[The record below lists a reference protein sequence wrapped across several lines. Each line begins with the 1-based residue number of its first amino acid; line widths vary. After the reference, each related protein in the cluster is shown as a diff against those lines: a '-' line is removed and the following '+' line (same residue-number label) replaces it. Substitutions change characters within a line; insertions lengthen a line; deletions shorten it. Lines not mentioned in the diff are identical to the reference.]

1 MPTTYTITRP
11 NDASYDFTIGLDAA
25 FATTTTIRWEIH
37 PTEGKFPLALT
48 APVTGTVDFSTTD
61 TSKSASPPIT
71 RNHKFPRDFE
81 IRLYNDDTNALLHTS
96 DAQSVAGDATLAGVE
111 SLDGGGGDDKNIIG
125 LGASEAL
132 VANGLRKDDAYIIT
146 RYQYGNVEISDT
158 FGDANLIKFDYGVT
172 ITAVSESASIVFGN
186 ISYGSITLTLSTGAE
201 VEITS
206 PAGRFSY
213 QLGDGAV
220 LNYLDFKTAIKV
232 AHDSSDSSIPPVA
245 SLPNEYAITT
255 LTSVP
260 ELSANRV
267 EADVSL
273 DDAGGGDRE
282 DIISAATDYILDLNG
297 LRSNDIYVITRFQHG
312 NVEISD
318 TFGDAN
324 LVKFDSAVT
333 ITAVSESAS
342 VVFGNISYGSI
353 TLTLSTGAEVEITSP
368 AGRFSYQIGDG
379 EVMNYIDFKAAIKV
393 AHDSTNPAIP
403 PVASLPQEF
412 TVSSSRFDITGDAL
426 DGDVDENVGDADA
439 LFTFKAVLKSDAN
452 ADVGYS
458 ITGGNTGDVFEVV
471 KLNDGSGNAV
481 ISLASNKKLDYEDDS
496 IANSYELTV
505 QLSATATGA
514 TEAETHDVKVMIS
527 VNNVNEG
534 EATYVVIGN
543 VDAGVELEARHIAED
558 SDGEDSSVTPRYRW
572 FRKDSSDPNPTSF
585 STTQTTTFRWLTSES
600 TTNTYRIGTPIEDA
614 DYGVLVS
621 YQDNRVGSDLS
632 FTSALASTLK
642 FGSPSYT
649 TTINDGGGSF
659 TPLDIAATLKGES
672 KDITYA
678 FVTGADSTNTV
689 HKGFTI
695 GASSGRITFTGSAR
709 DADFETAETITLT
722 VRATHDNGDSNI
734 PNPFGNVEVMIS
746 VNDLNDEK
754 PVLDSAE
761 DSISINEMEASGDF
775 ATGYTF
781 TLTDADAVDTHA
793 SFTAGDFSFSINGN
807 NDTRFGVVS
816 LGGGT
821 WELVLKDRETLDY
834 ETVADRNFV
843 LNITAT
849 DANDNTSDALPVAI
863 TTINQNDNPPAFGD
877 PLVSAWL
884 TGFANGV
891 IPEDTAIG
899 TAIAVIDVSDADG
912 AVLTV
917 EVFSDATESAADKF
931 EVVYNPT
938 ATRYELKIKER
949 LDLDD
954 AEPDPES
961 NTLRLRVIDGTTS
974 FDSDVNKPI
983 ALTIEQV
990 NEPPL
995 LTQVTPAAGHWRIS
1009 FDQNKVPVLEQV
1021 TPTQPVDP
1029 DKTKF
1034 TLDEFEVLADAGDR
1048 GLGYEFTISD
1058 IDIDHGRPDTP
1069 LAHLRALNAS
1079 NNTLQQIFTFI
1090 DKGNNRWELA
1100 LKAGEEL
1107 DYERYGDTL
1116 KLEIVTSDTFAN
1128 VSNKLEL
1135 TININNVNDEAPEF
1149 DNDPPITWLDG
1160 FEDGFIPEDTAK
1172 GTAIARVEVT
1182 DADGPDQTN
1191 DFPFFFRGPSVLEFL
1206 ALFQIL
1212 PDPGTGYGILRTTK
1226 PLDRETGRNT
1236 FEDLI
1241 LVFDDGQGGFDDPGE
1256 IQTDPFTVT
1265 IADVNEHA
1273 PTLVLSDTAV
1283 TIDEGTA
1290 PADGTPIITVTVS
1303 DGDAKTYVQD
1313 DFALT
1318 GDARF
1323 DIVWDEASQR
1333 GQVVLKAG
1341 QTLDYETTADRTDI
1355 ALTITVTDSDMP
1367 GSPPTPSSD
1376 SKTFNGLTLRDA
1388 NDIGVVVIT
1397 RNTTTKT
1404 LTATLSDDDGVG
1416 AAADGGGAIDPTYEW
1431 YNVATGAIVRAASTT
1446 NTFTYTDDNAHYR
1459 VRVEYTDG
1467 FAGVGNVEVEGS
1479 TAAISLA
1486 PISVQLGEHTT
1497 ASVPLTA
1504 KRTSDG
1510 STIASDALTLA
1521 FVLEDGSIA
1530 NTYKGITI
1538 SDTGIMPESAEKL
1551 NYEAL
1556 TDDEKTNGIDFT
1568 IRATSGTDS
1577 VDAAFKVRIA
1587 DTAELVSFG
1596 DDYTDYLK
1604 TVKLLD
1610 GEDYSTTDVIYTAT
1624 ATATSGGG
1632 ISYTL
1637 GGTDADLFDINS
1649 ANGNVVFR
1657 TATTVDGSM
1666 KDTYEFTVTATETGT
1681 TNTEHQSVTIGLPS
1695 IEIGPGQDA
1704 HSINNSDLGTSG
1716 SLLVAVIAN
1725 VTVTGTSAMV
1735 DWAITG
1741 GEDAALFLLADR
1753 AGHGTNVKLNFGH
1766 ANFVK
1771 KAEYKVKLTATNTVT
1786 DDTDD
1791 IEITLTV
1798 NNFVP
1803 PAPPI
1808 TPDRQAEAHDPYDP
1822 DADPIAGIVPLP
1834 DNDPYAGS

>member
-25 FATTTTIRWEIH
+25 FATATTIRWEIH

-48 APVTGTVDFSTTD
+48 APVTGTVAFSTTD
-61 TSKSASPPIT
+61 TSQSASPQIT

-81 IRLYNDDTNALLHTS
+81 IRLYNAADNTLRHTS
-96 DAQSVAGDATLAGVE
+96 DAQSIAGDSTLADISIG
-111 SLDGGGGDDKNIIG
+111 LDGGGDQNVFGLGFSDNIGAANALVGDDT
-125 LGASEAL
+125 
-132 VANGLRKDDAYIIT
+132 YIIT
-146 RYQYGNVEISDT
+146 RFQYGTVEIRDRLVSE
-158 FGDANLIKFDYGVT
+158 GGSNLIKFDQGVT
-172 ITAVSESASIVFGN
+172 ITDYYERSSEFFGDVT
-186 ISYGSITLTLSTGAE
+186 IESVDLTLSTGAVVTIQDAAE
-201 VEITS
+201 F
-206 PAGRFSY
+206 FSY
-213 QLGDGAV
+213 QLGDDAV
-220 LNYLDFKTAIKV
+220 RTYAQFKADVKATGTYDTATATDTNDFG
-232 AHDSSDSSIPPVA
+232 DD
-245 SLPNEYAITT
+245 YAITT
-255 LTSVP
+255 FTDAPS
-260 ELSANRV
+260 LSSPRR
-267 EADVSL
+267 EAGVDL
-273 DDAGGGDRE
+273 GFDGGSNE
-282 DIISAATDYILDLNG
+282 DIFTTASDYNLAING
-297 LRSNDIYVITRFQHG
+297 LVADDTYIINRFQYGTVEIRDRLVSEDRSNLI
-312 NVEISD
+312 
-318 TFGDAN
+318 
-324 LVKFDSAVT
+324 KFDHKVT
-333 ITAVSESAS
+333 ITDYYERSSEFFGDVTIES
-342 VVFGNISYGSI
+342 VD
-353 TLTLSTGAEVEITSP
+353 LTLSTGAVVTIQDAAEF
-368 AGRFSYQIGDG
+368 FSYQIGDDAVRTYA
-379 EVMNYIDFKAAIKV
+379 EFKADIGASGTFDT
-393 AHDSTNPAIP
+393 ATATDTNDFGDD
-403 PVASLPQEF
+403 F

-426 DGDVDENVGDADA
+426 DGDVDEDVGEDDA

-452 ADVGYS
+452 ADVSYS
-458 ITGGNTGDVFEVV
+458 ITGGNTGGVFEVV

-558 SDGEDSSVTPRYRW
+558 RDGEDASVTAMYRW
-572 FRKDSSDPNPTSF
+572 FRKASSDPDPASF
-585 STTQTTTFRWLTSES
+585 AAAQTTTFKWLGAAS
-600 TTNTYRIGTPIEDA
+600 TDNTYTIGTPVEDA

-632 FTSALASTLK
+632 FASALASTLK
-642 FGSPSYT
+642 FGSSSYA
-649 TTINDGGGSF
+649 TTIDDGGGNF
-659 TPLDIAATLKGES
+659 TPFDIAATLDS
-672 KDITYA
+672 KSTGITYA
-678 FVTGADSTNTV
+678 FVTGANTTAPT

-695 GASSGRITFTGSAR
+695 GASSGRITFTGSAS

-734 PNPFGNVEVMIS
+734 PNPFGNVEVAIS
-746 VNDLNDEK
+746 VTDLNDEK
-754 PVLDSAE
+754 PVLASAE
-761 DSISINEMEASGDF
+761 DSISINEMTASGDF

-816 LGGGT
+816 LGAGT

-834 ETVADRNFV
+834 ETAADRNFV

-849 DANDNTSDALPVAI
+849 DANDNTSDALPVTI

-884 TGFANGV
+884 TGFENGV

-938 ATRYELKIKER
+938 ATRYELKIAAR

-983 ALTIEQV
+983 ALTIGQV

-995 LTQVTPAAGHWRIS
+995 LTQVTPTPA
-1009 FDQNKVPVLEQV
+1009 VP
-1021 TPTQPVDP
+1021 PA
-1029 DKTKF
+1029 KTELTF
-1034 TLDEFEVLADAGDR
+1034 AEFEVRADADDF

-1090 DKGNNRWELA
+1090 DKGNNKWELA

-1116 KLEIVTSDTFAN
+1116 ELEIVTSDTFAN

-1236 FEDLI
+1236 FEGLI

-1256 IQTDPFTVT
+1256 IQTDPFTIT
-1265 IADVNEHA
+1265 IADVNEFA

-1283 TIDEGTA
+1283 TIAEGTA

-1341 QTLDYETTADRTDI
+1341 QTLDYETLADRTDI

-1367 GSPPTPSSD
+1367 GTPPTPSSD
-1376 SKTFNGLTLRDA
+1376 SATFDGLTLRDA
-1388 NDIGVVVIT
+1388 NDIGVVTIT
-1397 RNTTTKT
+1397 KNTTTKT
-1404 LTATLSDDDGVG
+1404 LTATLTDDDGVG

-1431 YNVATGAIVRAASTT
+1431 YNVATGAIVRTASTS

-1479 TAAISLA
+1479 TAPISLA

-1521 FVLEDGSIA
+1521 FVLEDGTTA

-1577 VDAAFKVRIA
+1577 VDAAFNVRIA
-1587 DTAELVSFG
+1587 DTAESVSFG

-1610 GEDYSTTDVIYTAT
+1610 GEAYTTTDVIYTAT
-1624 ATATSGGG
+1624 ATATSGRG
-1632 ISYTL
+1632 ITYAL
-1637 GGTDADLFDINS
+1637 GGTDAALFDINAAS
-1649 ANGNVVFR
+1649 GDVVFR
-1657 TATTVDGSM
+1657 TATTLSADT
-1666 KDTYEFTVTATETGT
+1666 KNTYEFTVTATETGT

-1695 IEIGPGQDA
+1695 IEITTSGDGHEIRNADLGSP
-1704 HSINNSDLGTSG
+1704 HSIT
-1716 SLLVAVIAN
+1716 VAVIA
-1725 VTVTGTSAMV
+1725 VDVAGSASV
-1735 DWAITG
+1735 GWAITG
-1741 GEDAALFLLADR
+1741 GADAALFTLEDVANN
-1753 AGHGTNVKLNFGH
+1753 GTRVKTNFGH
-1766 ANFVK
+1766 ASFER
-1771 KAEYKVKLTATNTVT
+1771 KAEYEVTLTATNKTTMETDDLQLTITVT
-1786 DDTDD
+1786 G
-1791 IEITLTV
+1791 
-1798 NNFVP
+1798 FVP
-1803 PAPPI
+1803 SPAI

-1822 DADPIAGIVPLP
+1822 DADPIAGLTPMP
-1834 DNDPYAGS
+1834 DADPYAGS

>member
-1 MPTTYTITRP
+1 MPTTYTITRQ
-11 NDASYDFTIGLDAA
+11 NDASYDFTINLDAA
-25 FATTTTIRWEIH
+25 FATATTIRWEIH

-48 APVTGTVDFSTTD
+48 APVTGTVAFSTTD
-61 TSKSASPPIT
+61 TSQSASPQIT
-71 RNHKFPRDFE
+71 RNHIFPRDFE
-81 IRLYNDDTNALLHTS
+81 IRLYNAADNTLRHTS
-96 DAQSVAGDATLAGVE
+96 DAQNIAGDSTLAGVE

-312 NVEISD
+312 NVDISD

-379 EVMNYIDFKAAIKV
+379 EVMNYLDFKAAIKV
-393 AHDSTNPAIP
+393 VHNTDNPAIP
-403 PVASLPQEF
+403 PVASLPQSF

-426 DGDVDENVGDADA
+426 DGDVDEDVGDADA

-452 ADVGYS
+452 ADVSYS
-458 ITGGNTGDVFEVV
+458 ITGGNTGGVFEVV

-481 ISLASNKKLDYEDDS
+481 ISLASGKKLDYEDDS
-496 IANSYELTV
+496 IPNSYTLTV
-505 QLSATATGA
+505 QLSAMAAGA
-514 TEAETHDVKVMIS
+514 TEAETQNVPVTIS
-527 VNNVNEG
+527 VNNLDEG
-534 EATYVVIGN
+534 EATYIVVGN
-543 VDAGVELEARHIAED
+543 VDAGVELEARRVAED
-558 SDGEDSSVTPRYRW
+558 PDGTDSSVTAMYRW
-572 FRKDSSDPNPTSF
+572 FRKASSDANPASF
-585 STTQTTTFRWLTSES
+585 ATTQTTTFKWLGAAS
-600 TTNTYRIGTPIEDA
+600 TDNTYTIGTPVDDA

-632 FTSALASTLK
+632 FASALASTLK
-642 FGSPSYT
+642 FGSSSYT

-659 TPLDIAATLKGES
+659 TPLDITATL
-672 KDITYA
+672 DDPDITDNITYA
-678 FVTGADSTNTV
+678 FVTGADSTDTR

-695 GASSGRITFTGSAR
+695 GASSGRITFTGSAS
-709 DADFETAETITLT
+709 DADYETAQSITLT
-722 VRATHDNGDSNI
+722 VRATHDNGDTNI
-734 PNPFGNVEVMIS
+734 PNPFGNVEVAIS

-754 PVLDSAE
+754 PVLNGAE
-761 DSISINEMEASGDF
+761 DGVSINEMTASGDF
-775 ATGYTF
+775 DTGYTF

-793 SFTAGDFSFSINGN
+793 SFTAGDFSFSVNGN
-807 NDTRFGVVS
+807 NDLRFGVVS
-816 LGGGT
+816 LGAGT
-821 WELVLKDRETLDY
+821 WELVLKDDETLDY
-834 ETVADRNFV
+834 ETAADRSFV

-849 DANDNTSDALPVAI
+849 DANDNTSDALPVII
-863 TTINQNDNPPAFGD
+863 TTINQNDNPPVFGD

-884 TGFANGV
+884 TGFENGV

-995 LTQVTPAAGHWRIS
+995 LTQVTPTPA
-1009 FDQNKVPVLEQV
+1009 VP
-1021 TPTQPVDP
+1021 PA
-1029 DKTKF
+1029 KTELTF
-1034 TLDEFEVLADAGDR
+1034 AEFEVRADADDF

-1069 LAHLRALNAS
+1069 FEHLRALNAS

-1116 KLEIVTSDTFAN
+1116 ELEIVTSDTFAN

-1256 IQTDPFTVT
+1256 IQTDPFTIT
-1265 IADVNEHA
+1265 IADVNEFA
-1273 PTLVLSDTAV
+1273 PTLVLSDSAV

-1290 PADGTPIITVTVS
+1290 PADGTPIITVTVN
-1303 DGDAKTYVQD
+1303 DGDAKIYVQD

-1355 ALTITVTDSDMP
+1355 ALTITVTDGDMP
-1367 GSPPTPSSD
+1367 GTPPTPSSD
-1376 SKTFNGLTLRDA
+1376 SATFDGLTLRDA
-1388 NDIGVVVIT
+1388 NDAGVVVIT

-1404 LTATLSDDDGVG
+1404 LTATLSDDDGVLTT
-1416 AAADGGGAIDPTYEW
+1416 AQGGITPTYEW
-1431 YNVATGAIVRAASTT
+1431 YNVATGAIVRPASTT
-1446 NTFTYTDDNAHYR
+1446 NTFTYTDDDAHYR

-1479 TAAISLA
+1479 TAPISLS
-1486 PISVQLGEHTT
+1486 PVSVQLGEHTT

-1504 KRTSDG
+1504 KRSSDG

-1521 FVLEDGSIA
+1521 FVLEDGTTT

-1577 VDAAFKVRIA
+1577 VDAAFKVQIA
-1587 DTAELVSFG
+1587 DTAESVSFG
-1596 DDYTDYLK
+1596 TDYTDYLK

-1610 GEDYSTTDVIYTAT
+1610 GEAYTTTDVIYTAT
-1624 ATATSGGG
+1624 ATATSGRG
-1632 ISYTL
+1632 ITYAL
-1637 GGTDADLFDINS
+1637 GGTDAALFDINAAS
-1649 ANGNVVFR
+1649 GDVVFR
-1657 TATTVDGSM
+1657 TATTLSADT
-1666 KDTYEFTVTATETGT
+1666 KNTYEFTVTATETGT
-1681 TNTEHQSVTIGLPS
+1681 NNTEHQSVTIGLPS

-1716 SLLVAVIAN
+1716 SLIVAVITD
-1725 VTVTGTSAMV
+1725 VQVTGSATV
-1735 DWAITG
+1735 GWAITG
-1741 GEDAALFLLADR
+1741 GADAALFILADR
-1753 AGHGTNVKLNFGH
+1753 TGPGTNVKLNFGH
-1766 ANFVK
+1766 ADFVK
-1771 KAEYKVKLTATNTVT
+1771 KAEYKVVLTATNEDTEE
-1786 DDTDD
+1786 TDD
-1791 IEITLTV
+1791 IEITLTI
-1798 NNFVP
+1798 NNFVAP
-1803 PAPPI
+1803 SPAI

-1822 DADPIAGIVPLP
+1822 DADPLAGLTPIP
-1834 DNDPYAGS
+1834 DTDPHAGS

>member
-1 MPTTYTITRP
+1 MPTTYTITRQ
-11 NDASYDFTIGLDAA
+11 NDASYDFTINLDAA
-25 FATTTTIRWEIH
+25 FATATTIRWEIH

-48 APVTGTVDFSTTD
+48 APVTGTVAFSTTD
-61 TSKSASPPIT
+61 TSQSASPQIT
-71 RNHKFPRDFE
+71 RNHIFPRDFE
-81 IRLYNDDTNALLHTS
+81 IRLYNAADNTLRHTS
-96 DAQSVAGDATLAGVE
+96 DAQNIAGDSTLAGVE

-312 NVEISD
+312 NVDISD

-379 EVMNYIDFKAAIKV
+379 EVMNYLDFKAAIKV
-393 AHDSTNPAIP
+393 VHNTDNPAIP
-403 PVASLPQEF
+403 PVASLPQSF

-426 DGDVDENVGDADA
+426 DGDVDEDVGDADA

-452 ADVGYS
+452 ADVSYS
-458 ITGGNTGDVFEVV
+458 ITGGNTGGVFEVV

-481 ISLASNKKLDYEDDS
+481 ISLASGKKLDYEDDS
-496 IANSYELTV
+496 IPNSYTLTV
-505 QLSATATGA
+505 QLSAMAAGA
-514 TEAETHDVKVMIS
+514 TEAETQNVPVTIS
-527 VNNVNEG
+527 VNNLDEG
-534 EATYVVIGN
+534 EATYIVVGN
-543 VDAGVELEARHIAED
+543 VDAGVELEARRVAED
-558 SDGEDSSVTPRYRW
+558 PDGTDSSVTAMYRW
-572 FRKDSSDPNPTSF
+572 FRKASSDANPASF
-585 STTQTTTFRWLTSES
+585 ATTQTTTFKWLGAAS
-600 TTNTYRIGTPIEDA
+600 TDNTYTIGTPVDDA

-632 FTSALASTLK
+632 FASALASTLK
-642 FGSPSYT
+642 FGSSSYT

-659 TPLDIAATLKGES
+659 TPLDITATL
-672 KDITYA
+672 DDPDITDNITYA
-678 FVTGADSTNTV
+678 FVTGADSTDTR

-695 GASSGRITFTGSAR
+695 GASSGRITFTGSAS
-709 DADFETAETITLT
+709 DADYETAQSITLT
-722 VRATHDNGDSNI
+722 VRATHDNGDTNI
-734 PNPFGNVEVMIS
+734 PNPFGNVEVEIS

-754 PVLDSAE
+754 PVLNGAE
-761 DSISINEMEASGDF
+761 DGVSINEMTASGDF
-775 ATGYTF
+775 DTGYTF

-793 SFTAGDFSFSINGN
+793 SFTAGDFSFSVNGN
-807 NDTRFGVVS
+807 NDLRFGVVS
-816 LGGGT
+816 LGAGT
-821 WELVLKDRETLDY
+821 WELVLKDDETLDY
-834 ETVADRNFV
+834 ETAADRSFV

-849 DANDNTSDALPVAI
+849 DANDNTSDALPVTI

-995 LTQVTPAAGHWRIS
+995 LTQVTPTPA
-1009 FDQNKVPVLEQV
+1009 VP
-1021 TPTQPVDP
+1021 P
-1029 DKTKF
+1029 DKTELTF
-1034 TLDEFEVLADAGDR
+1034 AEFEVRADADDF

-1116 KLEIVTSDTFAN
+1116 ELEIVTSDTFAN

-1135 TININNVNDEAPEF
+1135 TINVENTNDEDPEF
-1149 DNDPPITWLDG
+1149 VNNPPITWLAG
-1160 FEDGFIPEDTAK
+1160 FENGFIPE
-1172 GTAIARVEVT
+1172 GTARGTTVARIDVT
-1182 DADGPDQTN
+1182 DADGPDQTSN
-1191 DFPFFFRGPSVLEFL
+1191 FPFFFTGTDFAVVGQFF
-1206 ALFQIL
+1206 ALFQVV
-1212 PDPGTGYGILRTTK
+1212 PEPGTSHGLINIINT
-1226 PLDRETGRNT
+1226 LDRETGPNT
-1236 FEDLI
+1236 FEGI
-1241 LVFDDGQGGFDDPGE
+1241 IVAFDDGQPFDVTNPDAGE

-1265 IADVNEHA
+1265 IADVNEFA

-1355 ALTITVTDSDMP
+1355 ALTITVTDGDMP
-1367 GSPPTPSSD
+1367 GTPPTASSD
-1376 SKTFNGLTLRDA
+1376 SATFDGLTLRNI
-1388 NDIGVVVIT
+1388 NDLGVVTIT

-1404 LTATLSDDDGVG
+1404 LTATLTDDDGVG
-1416 AAADGGGAIDPTYEW
+1416 AASDGGGAIDPTYEW
-1431 YNVATGAIVRAASTT
+1431 YNVATGAIVRAASTS

-1479 TAAISLA
+1479 TAPISLA

-1497 ASVPLTA
+1497 DAVPLTA

-1510 STIASDALTLA
+1510 STIAADALTLA

-1530 NTYKGITI
+1530 TTYKGITI
-1538 SDTGIMPESAEKL
+1538 SDTGIMPVSAEKL

-1577 VDAAFKVRIA
+1577 VDAAFNVRIA
-1587 DTAELVSFG
+1587 DTAESVSFG

-1610 GEDYSTTDVIYTAT
+1610 GEAYTTTDVIYTAT

-1632 ISYTL
+1632 ITYAL
-1637 GGTDADLFDINS
+1637 GGTDAALFDINAAS
-1649 ANGNVVFR
+1649 GDVVFR
-1657 TATTVDGSM
+1657 TATTLSTDT
-1666 KDTYEFTVTATETGT
+1666 KNTYEFTVTATETGT
-1681 TNTEHQSVTIGLPS
+1681 NNTEHQSVTIGLPS
-1695 IEIGPGQDA
+1695 IEITTSGDGHEIRNADLGSP
-1704 HSINNSDLGTSG
+1704 HSIT
-1716 SLLVAVIAN
+1716 VAVIA
-1725 VTVTGTSAMV
+1725 VDVAGSASV
-1735 DWAITG
+1735 GWAITG
-1741 GEDAALFLLADR
+1741 GADAALFTLEDVANN
-1753 AGHGTNVKLNFGH
+1753 GTRVKTNFGH
-1766 ANFVK
+1766 ASFER
-1771 KAEYKVKLTATNTVT
+1771 KAEYKVTLTATNKTTMETDDLQLTITVT
-1786 DDTDD
+1786 G
-1791 IEITLTV
+1791 
-1798 NNFVP
+1798 FVP

-1808 TPDRQAEAHDPYDP
+1808 TPDRQAEAHDPYE
-1822 DADPIAGIVPLP
+1822 P
-1834 DNDPYAGS
+1834 DNDPLAGLTPIPDTDPYAGS

>member
-25 FATTTTIRWEIH
+25 FSAATTIRWEIV
-37 PTEGKFPLALT
+37 PVAGKFP
-48 APVTGTVDFSTTD
+48 
-61 TSKSASPPIT
+61 SASFSGTIDFNTSQTTQTVPTGIT
-71 RNHKFPRDFE
+71 RNHIFPRDFE
-81 IRLYNDDTNALLHTS
+81 IRLYNDGTNALLHTS
-96 DAQSVAGDATLAGVE
+96 DAQSVAGDSNLGME
-111 SLDGGGGDDKNIIG
+111 RLDRGGGNDKNIIG
-125 LGASEAL
+125 LGASETLIAD
-132 VANGLRKDDAYIIT
+132 GRREDDAYIIT
-146 RYQYGNVEISDT
+146 RYQYGNVEISDS
-158 FGDANLIKFDYGVT
+158 FGDANLIKFDYDVT
-172 ITAVSESASIVFGN
+172 ITAVSESASFGFGN
-186 ISYGSITLTLSTGAE
+186 DISYANITLTLSTGAE
-201 VEITS
+201 VKIDA
-206 PAGRFSY
+206 PAGLFSY
-213 QLGDGAV
+213 QIGDGAV
-220 LNYLDFKTAIKV
+220 MNYLDFKAAIKV

-255 LTSVP
+255 PTSLP
-260 ELSANRV
+260 ELSTNRA
-267 EADVSL
+267 EADVRL
-273 DDAGGGDRE
+273 DETGGGNRE
-282 DIISAATDYILDLNG
+282 DIITAATDYILNLDA

-318 TFGDAN
+318 SFGDEN
-324 LVKFDSAVT
+324 LIKFDSGVT

-342 VVFGNISYGSI
+342 FGFGNDISYGSI
-353 TLTLSTGAEVEITSP
+353 TLTLSTGAGVKIDAP
-368 AGRFSYQIGDG
+368 AGLFRYQLGDG
-379 EVMNYIDFKAAIKV
+379 EVLDYLDFKAAIKV

-403 PVASLPQEF
+403 PVASLPQSF
-412 TVSSSRFDITGDAL
+412 TVSSSRFDITGDDL

-458 ITGGNTGDVFEVV
+458 ITGGNPGDVFEVV

-481 ISLASNKKLDYEDDS
+481 ISLAPNKNLDYEDPS
-496 IANSYELTV
+496 IPNSYELTV
-505 QLSATATGA
+505 QLSAMAAGA
-514 TEAETHDVKVMIS
+514 TEAETQNVPVTIS
-527 VNNVNEG
+527 VNNLDEG
-534 EATYVVIGN
+534 EATYIVVGN
-543 VDAGVELEARHIAED
+543 VDAGVELEARRVAED
-558 SDGEDSSVTPRYRW
+558 PDGADASVTAMYRW
-572 FRKDSSDPNPTSF
+572 FRKASSDSNPASF
-585 STTQTTTFRWLTSES
+585 ATTQTTTFKWLGAAS
-600 TTNTYRIGTPIEDA
+600 TDNTYTIGTPVEDA

-642 FGSPSYT
+642 FGSSSYT

-659 TPLDIAATLKGES
+659 TPLDITATLDS
-672 KDITYA
+672 KSTGITYA
-678 FVTGADSTNTV
+678 FVTGANTTAPT

-695 GASSGRITFTGSAR
+695 GASSGRITFTGSAS
-709 DADFETAETITLT
+709 DADFETAQSITLT

-761 DSISINEMEASGDF
+761 DSISIKEMTASDDF

-816 LGGGT
+816 LGAGT

-834 ETVADRNFV
+834 ETAADRSFV

-849 DANDNTSDALPVAI
+849 DANDNTSDALPVTI

-983 ALTIEQV
+983 ALTIGQV

-995 LTQVTPAAGHWRIS
+995 LTQVTPTPA
-1009 FDQNKVPVLEQV
+1009 VP
-1021 TPTQPVDP
+1021 PA
-1029 DKTKF
+1029 KTELTF
-1034 TLDEFEVLADAGDR
+1034 AEFEVRADADDF

-1090 DKGNNRWELA
+1090 DKGNNKWELA

-1116 KLEIVTSDTFAN
+1116 ELEIVTSDTFAN

-1236 FEDLI
+1236 FEGLI

-1256 IQTDPFTVT
+1256 IQTDPFTIT
-1265 IADVNEHA
+1265 IADVNEFA

-1283 TIDEGTA
+1283 TIAEGTA
-1290 PADGTPIITVTVS
+1290 GTGGTPIITVTVN

-1323 DIVWDEASQR
+1323 EIVWDEASQR

-1341 QTLDYETTADRTDI
+1341 QTLDYETPADRTDI

-1367 GSPPTPSSD
+1367 GSPPTASSD
-1376 SKTFNGLTLRDA
+1376 SATFNGLTLENR
-1388 NDIGVVVIT
+1388 NDIGVVTIT

-1404 LTATLSDDDGVG
+1404 LTATLTDDDGVG

-1431 YNVATGAIVRAASTT
+1431 YNVATGAIVRTASTT

-1486 PISVQLGEHTT
+1486 PISVQLREHTT
-1497 ASVPLTA
+1497 TSVPLTA

-1521 FVLEDGSIA
+1521 FVLEDGTTA

-1538 SDTGIMPESAEKL
+1538 SNTGIMPESAEKL

-1587 DTAELVSFG
+1587 DTTELVSFG

-1610 GEDYSTTDVIYTAT
+1610 GEAYSTTDVIYTAT

-1632 ISYTL
+1632 ISYAL
-1637 GGTDADLFDINS
+1637 GGTDAALFDINAAS
-1649 ANGNVVFR
+1649 GDVVFR
-1657 TATTVDGSM
+1657 TATTLSADT
-1666 KDTYEFTVTATETGT
+1666 KNTYEFTVTATETGT
-1681 TNTEHQSVTIGLPS
+1681 NNTEHQSVTIGLPS

-1716 SLLVAVIAN
+1716 SLIVAVITD
-1725 VTVTGTSAMV
+1725 VQVTGSATV
-1735 DWAITG
+1735 GWAITG
-1741 GEDAALFLLADR
+1741 GADAALFILADR
-1753 AGHGTNVKLNFGH
+1753 TGPGTNVKLNFGH
-1766 ANFVK
+1766 ADFVK
-1771 KAEYKVKLTATNTVT
+1771 KAEYKVVLTATNEDTEE
-1786 DDTDD
+1786 TDD
-1791 IEITLTV
+1791 IEITLTI
-1798 NNFVP
+1798 NNFVAP
-1803 PAPPI
+1803 SPAI

-1822 DADPIAGIVPLP
+1822 DADPIAGLTPMP
-1834 DNDPYAGS
+1834 DADPYAGS